1 MGVHLAAIII
11 SFCWALSVG
20 MFVWGSATLATRATY
35 VTLADGRLQERRLPL
50 FFRLLL
56 PFAKRLGHVWRIP
69 ALQTHRDYLQ
79 RRLVISGFDGLLT
92 PEEFIWLRFMIPVI
106 AGGIVVGLAYA
117 MVVILPG
124 RGAGLLR
131 DQFGFVSFILL
142 LMMAVQPGL
151 WLSQAC
157 RRRQGEIRRAAPFIL
172 DLLTLSVEAGMDFMT
187 ALQRIVERRRMD
199 AINEELLRVQ
209 REVAVGKTRR
219 EALRSMSERLD
230 MPDIRSVLGAL
241 IQADEM
247 GVGIGLILRIQSDQM
262 RSRRFELAEKKANE
276 APVKMLF
283 PLVAFIFPA
292 VFLILLGPILS
303 QIFRLI

>member
-1 MGVHLAAIII
+1 MNDHIMAIAI
-11 SFCWALSVG
+11 SFCWALSIG
-20 MFVWGSATLATRATY
+20 LFIWGSANLATSATY

-50 FFRLLL
+50 FFRLFL
-56 PFAKRLGHVWRIP
+56 PFANRLSERWRFTGM
-69 ALQTHRDYLQ
+69 QTQREYLK
-79 RRLVISGFDGLLT
+79 RRLIISGFDGLIS
-92 PEEFIWLRFMIPVI
+92 PEEFIWLRLMIPCI
-106 AGGIVVGLAYA
+106 AGSLLVTLFYALLIV
-117 MVVILPG
+117 IPG
-124 RGAGLLR
+124 RASLFMQN
-131 DQFGFVSFILL
+131 QFIIVGGMLWLVTA
-142 LMMAVQPGL
+142 MQPGL
-151 WLSQAC
+151 WLNGAC
-157 RRRQGEIRRAAPFIL
+157 RRRQNDIRRAAPFIM

-187 ALQRIVERRRMD
+187 ALQRIVARREMD
-199 AINEELLRVQ
+199 PINEELLRVQ
-209 REVAVGKTRR
+209 QEVQIGKTRR
-219 EALRSMSERLD
+219 EALRAMANRID

-283 PLVAFIFPA
+283 PLVVFIFPA